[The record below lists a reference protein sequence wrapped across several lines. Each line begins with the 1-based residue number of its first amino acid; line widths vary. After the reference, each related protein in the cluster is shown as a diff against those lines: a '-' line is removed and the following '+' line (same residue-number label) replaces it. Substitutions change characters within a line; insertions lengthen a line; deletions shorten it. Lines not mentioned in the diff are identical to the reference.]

1 MRRPS
6 LVAGLALG
14 ALAGIAWGAI
24 ARVFMRLISTEPSF
38 SWAGTLG
45 IVGLGVVF
53 FGLVGLVAAARSQ
66 GRRRRWRLVALP
78 GLILF
83 AGQGL
88 VFLPGA
94 VLVAAGLAA
103 RAAWQRAA
111 LLVTGLAGTY
121 WGLTLLDDE
130 QFLQPRTQSLGFLL
144 ATVCT
149 ALLGVGL
156 HVWLRRWPAPQ
167 PVAETVPSPAAYA
180 R

>member
-1 MRRPS
+1 MLR
-6 LVAGLALG
+6 LG
-14 ALAGIAWGAI
+14 INLSYE
-24 ARVFMRLISTEPSF
+24 RVFMRLVSTEPSF

-53 FGLVGLVAAARSQ
+53 FGLVGLVAAARAQ
-66 GRRRRWRLVALP
+66 GRSRWWRLAALP
-78 GLILF
+78 GLIMF

-94 VLVAAGLAA
+94 LLVAAGLAA
-103 RAAWQRAA
+103 RATWQRAV

-149 ALLGVGL
+149 AMLGAGVSL
-156 HVWLRRWPAPQ
+156 WLRRWPTAQEAADP
-167 PVAETVPSPAAYA
+167 APSPAAYA
-180 R
+180 N